1 MELDLTHIDGLDAD
15 LLSGGIPKGSVVL
28 LAGAPGTMK
37 SSVAFTALF
46 NNALRGRKGVYIS
59 LEQGRD
65 SLVHHM
71 KGLGMDPDTAG
82 GDPSH
87 LGLWGVRG
95 EVAGGRGAAWLGPF
109 QMYRE
114 TLRPPLPCAVP
125 LLH

>member
-37 SSVAFTALF
+37 SSVAFTTLF
-46 NNALRGRKGVYIS
+46 NNALRGRRGVYMS

-71 KGLGMDPDTAG
+71 RGLGMDPDAAG
-82 GDPSH
+82 GNLSLLALGGLADESQGDP
-87 LGLWGVRG
+87 
-95 EVAGGRGAAWLGPF
+95 GPA
-109 QMYRE
+109 
-114 TLRPPLPCAVP
+114 RPDLF
-125 LLH
+125 